1 MKIVVLDGY
10 TENPGDLSWAPL
22 AQLGQLTVYPSTP
35 PELVAQRIAG
45 AQAVILNKVV
55 LDRALIQGAAHLQ
68 YIGLLSTGYN
78 VVDLS
83 AARERNIPV
92 TNIPGYATPSVAQF
106 TFALLLELCHQVGRH
121 NQAVQQGKWSSSPH
135 FCFWET
141 PQVELWGKTMGIL
154 GYGQI
159 GRQVGAIAQAMGM
172 KVLAAGRS
180 NTPGRVSLEQLLKE
194 SDVISLNCPLTP
206 QTQGIINKDTLAQ
219 MKDGAFLINTARG
232 GLIVEADL
240 RQALLSGK
248 LAGAAVDVARS
259 EPIPMDSPLLGLPN
273 LIITPHI
280 AWAAREARQRLMDIL
295 VDNLRAFQQ
304 GSPRNVVN

>member
-180 NTPGRVSLEQLLKE
+180 NTPGRVSLEQWLKE

-248 LAGAAVDVARS
+248 LAGAAVDVAGS
-259 EPIPMDSPLLGLPN
+259 EPIPVDSPLLGLSN

>member
-55 LDRALIQGAAHLQ
+55 LDRALIQGAAQLK
-68 YIGLLSTGYN
+68 YIGLLATGYN

-180 NTPGRVSLEQLLKE
+180 NAPGRVSLEQLLKE

-248 LAGAAVDVARS
+248 LAGAAVDVAGR
-259 EPIPMDSPLLGLPN
+259 EPIPRDSPLLGLPN

>member
-121 NQAVQQGKWSSSPH
+121 NQAVQQGKWSSRPH

-248 LAGAAVDVARS
+248 LAGAAVDVAGS

>member
-180 NTPGRVSLEQLLKE
+180 NTPSRVSLEQLLKE

-248 LAGAAVDVARS
+248 LAGAAVDVAGS